1 MTEIPTTE
9 EHVWTVA
16 ELNLSARRLIEGTFS
31 AIWLEGEISNFNRY
45 PSGHCY
51 FSIKDEDSQIQAV
64 MFQRQAQALD
74 FKPVDGIKVL
84 VHGRVSIFER
94 AGKYQ
99 IIVQHMQ
106 EKGVGVLYQ
115 RFQEL
120 KKRLDAEGLF
130 APEHKKPIPALP
142 AEIGV
147 ITSEAGAAIH
157 DVLTVINR
165 RFANVHILL
174 YPVSVQGTAAA
185 GEIATALENLNE
197 YFPGLD
203 VIILGRGGGS
213 IEDLW
218 PFNEEIVARAIYNS
232 AIPVIS
238 AVGHEVDYTISDFVA
253 DLRAPTPSAAA
264 ELVVKSKEE
273 LSGHLGMLETRL
285 TNAVKYKVDVYEQRL
300 KRLATSP
307 VLVNPALMYTQY
319 EQQVDWLSQRL
330 TNAISGRVEFCLNEV
345 RRFAQGLK
353 ALSPLAVLERGYSIT
368 ALEKTGEIVTDSAQV
383 EKDDTITVRVHRGS
397 IRARRVEELL

>member
-1 MTEIPTTE
+1 MAEIPTTE
-9 EHVWTVA
+9 EHIWTVA
-16 ELNLSARRLIEGTFS
+16 ELNLSARRLVEEAFP

-51 FSIKDEDSQIQAV
+51 FSVKDEDSQIQAV
-64 MFQRQAQALD
+64 MFYSHAQALD
-74 FKPVDGIKVL
+74 FEPADGIKVL
-84 VHGRVSIFER
+84 IHGRVSIFER
-94 AGKYQ
+94 TGKYQ

-120 KKRLDAEGLF
+120 KKKLDAEGLF

-157 DVLTVINR
+157 DILTVINR
-165 RFANVHILL
+165 RFANVHVLL
-174 YPVSVQGTAAA
+174 YPVSVQGVAAA
-185 GEIATALENLNE
+185 GEIATALKDLNE

-238 AVGHEVDYTISDFVA
+238 AVGHEIDYTISDFVA

-273 LSGHLGMLETRL
+273 LCVQLGMLKTRL
-285 TNAVKYKVDVYEQRL
+285 VNAVRYKIGVYEQWLNRL
-300 KRLATSP
+300 TTSP

-330 TNAISGRVEFCLNEV
+330 VSAISSRVEFCLNEV
-345 RRFAQGLK
+345 KRFAQSLK

-368 ALEKTGEIVTDSAQV
+368 TLEKTGEIIVDSAQV
-383 EKDDTITVRVHRGS
+383 KKDDTITVRVHRGN
-397 IRARRVEELL
+397 IRARRI